1 MQRKSN
7 LPSLADAP
15 WLNAKGLQKLLAAI
29 AQAGGEARVAGGA
42 VRNTLMGLDVADV
55 DVATTL
61 APRDVMK
68 VAKAQGFQVHPT
80 GIDHGTV
87 TVVAKGK
94 PYEVTTL
101 RRDIETDGRRA
112 VVAFTSDWAEDAA
125 RRDFTINAM
134 YCDAAGG
141 LTDFNDGIGDLRKRR
156 VRFVGK
162 PSQRIAE
169 DYLRILRFF
178 RFHARFGR
186 GAPDAVGLAAC
197 ARLKAGLRK
206 LSAERVRQEILK
218 LLEAPGAVPTLI
230 VMAETG
236 ILKLVVP
243 YTEQWRDIQR
253 LPQDGV
259 LRLFVLAKQPLELK
273 TALKLSNAEDQRLQ
287 RLADAPVVSPAFTT
301 TEQRRLL
308 YQVGVDAW
316 RDAVALGLARSRV
329 KKDSSDWAEMM
340 ALPERWAVPS
350 FPIKGSDLKGI
361 GIAPGPG
368 MGKILQALEDWWL
381 ASDFKPGKD
390 ELLAR
395 ARSLRDDRK

>member
-7 LPSLADAP
+7 LPSLADAD
-15 WLNAKGLQKLLAAI
+15 WLNAPGLQKLMAAM

-42 VRNTLMGLDVADV
+42 VRNTLLGLQVADV

-61 APRDVMK
+61 APQRVLK
-68 VAKAQGFQVHPT
+68 LAKSLGFSVHPT
-80 GIDHGTV
+80 GIEHGTV

-112 VVAFTSDWAEDAA
+112 VVAFTADWIEDAA
-125 RRDFTINAM
+125 RRDFTINAI
-134 YCDAAGG
+134 YCDAAGQ
-141 LTDFNDGIGDLRKRR
+141 LYDFNDGIGDLRKRL

-186 GAPDAVGLAAC
+186 GAPDAMGLKAC
-197 ARLKAGLRK
+197 TRLKAGLRK

-218 LLEAPGAVPTLI
+218 LLEAPRAVPTLKL
-230 VMAETG
+230 MAETG
-236 ILKLVVP
+236 ILKVVLP
-243 YTEQWRDIQR
+243 HTDQWREISR
-253 LPQDGV
+253 LPEDGM
-259 LRLFVLAKQPLELK
+259 LRLFVLARQPLELK
-273 TALKLSNAEDQRLQ
+273 STLKLSNAEAQRLQ
-287 RLADAPVVSPAFTT
+287 RLADAPLISLAFTSS
-301 TEQRRLL
+301 EQRRLL
-308 YQVGVDAW
+308 YQLGVDTW
-316 RDAVALGLARSRV
+316 RDAVRLSFARSRSA
-329 KKDSSDWAEMM
+329 KGAKDWAAML
-340 ALPERWAVPS
+340 ALPEAWTLPT
-350 FPIKGSDLKGI
+350 FPIKGGDLKGI
-361 GIAPGPG
+361 GIAAGPG
-368 MGKILQALEDWWL
+368 MGKTLQALEDWWL

-395 ARSLRDDRK
+395 ARNLKGR